1 MPARRKL
8 TVVPR
13 SDGGWAVT
21 SGRTTLSTHRKKG
34 PAVVA
39 GKRQAKRQVPS
50 QLTIKGSD
58 GRIQDQR
65 SYEIPSG
72 RTAQKARRTTRSAS
86 KTTRS
91 RSRTSSTRTRAKATS
106 KRTTTRRTTARGS
119 SQKVRDIMT
128 PDPRMLPMTATV
140 GQAAEAMRMIDAGT
154 VHQPT
159 VSPRRSSSP
168 MKKMMKGFTLIELM
182 IVVAIIGILAAIAIP
197 NFVKFQARSKQS
209 EAKAN
214 LKAMFTAQ
222 KAFAAEKDKFSDKV
236 GEIGFS
242 PERNNRY
249 SYFSAPAAGG
259 VTMRTTATE
268 AVNPGG
274 ADTAIEYDEFKYG
287 ATSPFVQA
295 DLIANPGNL
304 CTNAGTLGVAA
315 DGLSWMGAA
324 QGQVDNDLS
333 YDVWTIST
341 ANRDLTG
348 CDNVAHNPGG
358 EPSNDYNDVNQV
370 PAAAAP

>member
-91 RSRTSSTRTRAKATS
+91 RRTTSATRTRAKASS
-106 KRTTTRRTTARGS
+106 KRTTSRRATGRATGRGS

-154 VHQPT
+154 VLVADEVNHVVGIITDRDIAIRVVAEGRDP
-159 VSPRRSSSP
+159 
-168 MKKMMKGFTLIELM
+168 FETLIGDVSTPSPATVTPATSVRDAVKLM
-182 IVVAIIGILAAIAIP
+182 RERDIRRLPVVEGEQAVGVVSLGDLAILQDPSSVLADISAAPSTDRGAQPVTRTRNIDRTSSATVPDDIVVL
-197 NFVKFQARSKQS
+197 S
-209 EAKAN
+209 ESEEPVS
-214 LKAMFTAQ
+214 T
-222 KAFAAEKDKFSDKV
+222 
-236 GEIGFS
+236 G
-242 PERNNRY
+242 R
-249 SYFSAPAAGG
+249 
-259 VTMRTTATE
+259 RTSM
-268 AVNPGG
+268 
-274 ADTAIEYDEFKYG
+274 
-287 ATSPFVQA
+287 TS
-295 DLIANPGNL
+295 
-304 CTNAGTLGVAA
+304 
-315 DGLSWMGAA
+315 S
-324 QGQVDNDLS
+324 
-333 YDVWTIST
+333 
-341 ANRDLTG
+341 R
-348 CDNVAHNPGG
+348 
-358 EPSNDYNDVNQV
+358 
-370 PAAAAP
+370 